1 MYSMCL
7 LEFTTLLGMW
17 EIMDLP
23 LHRTRPDSQTE
34 FEVSCNRPPFD
45 RNEGR
50 ASKRDLR
57 IVCESV
63 QLLPNCWVRYVQLE
77 HNFLDR
83 LLNGNHT
90 SQHFDLQ
97 TSISDYPWFF
107 TLHFHLYMI
116 KSASP
121 KRLSAFIEISNH
133 VYGNKAPVGTLS
145 KLTGPVFKTIGQSRE
160 WASKPQRKSLT
171 EQP

>member
-1 MYSMCL
+1 MTNSHRFLDRSVSINNDDSLIHVQHVFITVHYPSWNV
-7 LEFTTLLGMW
+7 G
-17 EIMDLP
+17 IMDLP

-34 FEVSCNRPPFD
+34 FEVSCNRPPLD

-63 QLLPNCWVRYVQLE
+63 QLLPNCWVRYIQLE
-77 HNFLDR
+77 HYFLDR

-97 TSISDYPWFF
+97 TSISGFPWFF

-116 KSASP
+116 
-121 KRLSAFIEISNH
+121 
-133 VYGNKAPVGTLS
+133 
-145 KLTGPVFKTIGQSRE
+145 
-160 WASKPQRKSLT
+160 
-171 EQP
+171 